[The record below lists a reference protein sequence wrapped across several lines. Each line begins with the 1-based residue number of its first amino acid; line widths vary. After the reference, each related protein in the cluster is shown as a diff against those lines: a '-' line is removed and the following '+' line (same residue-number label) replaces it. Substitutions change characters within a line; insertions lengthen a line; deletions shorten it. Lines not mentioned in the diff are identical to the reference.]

1 MEMEATL
8 VELGRLELSVP
19 PAEYFRMAFTP
30 ELSALPIT
38 LAMADRVAEL
48 KGSCFHKVPSG
59 AGTEQ
64 RKPVSAWAFIG
75 QQLGRRG
82 REHGVPENRFQPGRE
97 IGPDRRRRSRFRTAL
112 DRNRFD
118 ALPDLD
124 CLASRHPPKNGRGLE
139 LQVPD
144 ADRLHG

>member
-1 MEMEATL
+1 MEKEAKL

-19 PAEYFRMAFTP
+19 PAELFRTAFTP

-38 LAMADRVAEL
+38 PAMADRVAEL

-75 QQLGRRG
+75 RRVH
-82 REHGVPENRFQPGRE
+82 RPATRPPWSRISAAMEPGVAVRPG
-97 IGPDRRRRSRFRTAL
+97 GMASFPFFRTSRTDL
-112 DRNRFD
+112 MTSEGSKRRTTT
-118 ALPDLD
+118 LPSST
-124 CLASRHPPKNGRGLE
+124 C
-139 LQVPD
+139 
-144 ADRLHG
+144 